1 MQESLEDPALE
12 AAPIRAKRPWW
23 LPHVLGRIPIGLE
36 ARHISLVGIVSLAAL
51 FENYDMSMLS
61 SALKQIRE
69 SFGLSQAE
77 ASSLFAW
84 IRLGAI
90 PAFLVLPLAD
100 RVGRRR
106 VFLVAIVG
114 MSLGTMASAF
124 AQTAVQFVIAQTV
137 TRTFLVAS
145 TACAVVIIAEE
156 LPARH
161 RGWGIGILGALGALG
176 FGLGA
181 LLYAR
186 VDLLPFG
193 WRAMYMVGG
202 VPLLMMPM
210 FWRQVPETARF
221 ATDRAASD
229 EQEARSPSSSAS
241 SRMAR
246 GFVAPLLELLR
257 DYPARSLAIAAM
269 ALLFATG
276 SSPAFGLLSD
286 FVQTTHGWSPSSYSL
301 MAIVAGSFGVLGNP
315 FMGWAADRFGRRPV
329 AMIAFGAFPLM
340 ALATYYGPSEAVPLF
355 WIPFVFILTGANV
368 LMRIISSEL
377 FPTSSRNTA
386 MGWETLMET
395 LGSAAG
401 YALVGGLTVVGT
413 SIAPAAVLVSAL
425 TVLGVFVIRL
435 LPETAGRELES
446 TSQQPTGAP

>member
-1 MQESLEDPALE
+1 MQELPEHE
-12 AAPIRAKRPWW
+12 AAEIALTRAKRPWW
-23 LPHVLGRIPIGLE
+23 LPHVLGRIPLGLE

-77 ASSLFAW
+77 VSSLFAW

-124 AQTAVQFVIAQTV
+124 AQTAIQFVIAQTV

-161 RGWGIGILGALGALG
+161 RGWGIGILGAIGALG

-202 VPLLMMPM
+202 VPLMMMPM

-221 ATDRAASD
+221 ATNRASADARAAASAED
-229 EQEARSPSSSAS
+229 HSRRSH
-241 SRMAR
+241 

-257 DYPARSLAIAAM
+257 EYPARSLAIAAM

-329 AMIAFGAFPLM
+329 AMIAFAAFPLM
-340 ALATYYGPSEAVPLF
+340 ALATYYGPSEAVPFF

-368 LMRIISSEL
+368 LMRIISTEL

-401 YALVGGLTVVGT
+401 YALVGGLTVVGA
-413 SIAPAAVLVSAL
+413 SIAPAAVLVSGL

-446 TSQQPTGAP
+446 TSLQAPDGR

>member
-1 MQESLEDPALE
+1 
-12 AAPIRAKRPWW
+12 
-23 LPHVLGRIPIGLE
+23 
-36 ARHISLVGIVSLAAL
+36 
-51 FENYDMSMLS
+51 
-61 SALKQIRE
+61 
-69 SFGLSQAE
+69 
-77 ASSLFAW
+77 
-84 IRLGAI
+84 
-90 PAFLVLPLAD
+90 
-100 RVGRRR
+100 
-106 VFLVAIVG
+106 

-340 ALATYYGPSEAVPLF
+340 AFATYYGPSEAVPLF

-368 LMRIISSEL
+368 LMRIISTEL

-446 TSQQPTGAP
+446 TSQQPTGAA